1 MKKRCQRFSKKSNRS
16 KESQKMSQNEHFSD
30 VLKKMKAGKKTKLKI
45 KTDDNIDD
53 LEKQEKK
60 RSQFAFD

>member
-1 MKKRCQRFSKKSNRS
+1 
-16 KESQKMSQNEHFSD
+16 MSQNEHFSD

-45 KTDDNIDD
+45 KTDDNIGD
-53 LEKQEKK
+53 LEIQEKK